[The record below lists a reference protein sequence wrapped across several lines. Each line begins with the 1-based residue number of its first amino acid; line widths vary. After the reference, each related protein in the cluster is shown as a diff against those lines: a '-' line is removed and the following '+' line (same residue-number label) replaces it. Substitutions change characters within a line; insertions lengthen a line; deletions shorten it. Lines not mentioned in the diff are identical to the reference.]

1 MSFVDSID
9 NMNKAVIHSPESTV
23 TSLLASSGHLKSSV
37 YTDSSHSSIKY
48 NDRHYESATEAL
60 DAYIEDFEKS
70 LGSSWKSTGRL
81 HLKRNT
87 VSHPRAQFK
96 NRDVLKES
104 LSERELDF
112 LNLPVG
118 RSIANDPDLVSL
130 ITDDLLILPPDGSL
144 PITHTSALLTM
155 SKRDTRLSVDCS
167 PHSKSYSRSCNDPA
181 SSHIHVSSK
190 ASAPQ
195 ELDSH
200 VQRRRKSRKN
210 TSLEDIFGTHS
221 SHQSHKAECN
231 QSLQH
236 ILSTPLPSE
245 DCKQKK
251 SELYT
256 SSAKNYPRWLT
267 CQKSEI
273 DFSGI
278 TSLPDV
284 KYPGWLQDCDL
295 ASNISHTL
303 ASNPKTEGYSQG
315 QERRSEPK
323 IVSWLDDLEASYC
336 DLQKE
341 NLANLL
347 RLGDDVYRST
357 MLTKRKQ
364 QTEQL
369 ATVEVERKN
378 DYKDSFR
385 DDKIELLILKAEKAL
400 SSPALGLGRSV
411 REHGSPQTEEVLEAD
426 RSWDNPPVTFKPP
439 VPVGGA
445 ELLES
450 DGAARNEL
458 IDDYLTDCMK
468 SNKEAVTCSSG
479 YSSSKHH
486 GPVEALKQMLFSLQS
501 VEQRFSQEQIDQ
513 HEEITA
519 IKQLGSE
526 MPLVDYET
534 APGGQS
540 LQRAMHHLG
549 RLKNL
554 VDDMKEKKEQDN
566 ETQKENY
573 LVNKGK

>member
-1 MSFVDSID
+1 MS
-9 NMNKAVIHSPESTV
+9 KAVIHSPESTV

-48 NDRHYESATEAL
+48 NDKHYESASEAL

-130 ITDDLLILPPDGSL
+130 ITDDLLVLPPDGSL
-144 PITHTSALLTM
+144 PITRTSALLTM
-155 SKRDTRLSVDCS
+155 SKRDTQLSVDCS
-167 PHSKSYSRSCNDPA
+167 PHSKSYSRSYNDPA
-181 SSHIHVSSK
+181 SSHVYIASK

-195 ELDSH
+195 ELDLH
-200 VQRRRKSRKN
+200 VQRRRKSGRN
-210 TSLEDIFGTHS
+210 TSLENIFGSHS
-221 SHQSHKAECN
+221 SHQSHKAECS
-231 QSLQH
+231 QPLQH
-236 ILSTPLPSE
+236 ILSTPLPSQN
-245 DCKQKK
+245 CKQKK
-251 SELYT
+251 SEPNT

-303 ASNPKTEGYSQG
+303 ASKPKTEGYSLG
-315 QERRSEPK
+315 QELRSEPT
-323 IVSWLDDLEASYC
+323 IVSCFDDLEASYC

-347 RLGDDVYRST
+347 RLNDNVYRST
-357 MLTKRKQ
+357 MITKRKQ
-364 QTEQL
+364 QTKQL
-369 ATVEVERKN
+369 ATVEVDKKN
-378 DYKDSFR
+378 NYKESFR
-385 DDKIELLILKAEKAL
+385 GKTGLLATLNLELPLA
-400 SSPALGLGRSV
+400 
-411 REHGSPQTEEVLEAD
+411 T
-426 RSWDNPPVTFKPP
+426 PVIDLFSLCSKPP

-445 ELLES
+445 ELLEP
-450 DGAARNEL
+450 DGAARDKL
-458 IDDYLTDCMK
+458 IDDYLTDCIK
-468 SNKEAVTCSSG
+468 TNKETVTRASG

-501 VEQRFSQEQIDQ
+501 VEQHFNQEQTGQ

-519 IKQLGSE
+519 IKQ
-526 MPLVDYET
+526 V
-534 APGGQS
+534 
-540 LQRAMHHLG
+540 
-549 RLKNL
+549 
-554 VDDMKEKKEQDN
+554 
-566 ETQKENY
+566 
-573 LVNKGK
+573 